1 MGIERL
7 KLSAGSVGV
16 AIVGTVIHSAVLANG
31 GYGAPT
37 TPMLIGLGAGLV
49 IGAAVIG
56 RCWSQGRVVMAVLV
70 GAALLAGEAY
80 QLLMTAERT
89 IAMRDAR
96 QAPIVAQAAAREKA
110 SQRLEEAAAG
120 LAAITDTPRLT
131 AALQAKQTAD
141 SFAVEKAAERGCAA
155 HCRAL
160 LEQQVATA
168 TQEVE
173 AARAEITALRTAARH
188 ELDSA
193 RIVLAALPVLGS
205 ASPLADR
212 LGIPDWQF
220 DLIAAVLIGIG
231 ANGLGAA
238 LVAFAAH
245 GPSPA
250 SSRSLAV
257 LAITESTPQRDATQ
271 EADRFACETF
281 CPAPEGSISIAA
293 IRTAYLGW
301 CARNGIEPLP
311 VSEIGAA
318 LETVFR
324 AAGLQLDG
332 QELRGIG
339 WRPAIYGKP

>member
-1 MGIERL
+1 MGIEPL
-7 KLSAGSVGV
+7 KLASGIVGV

-31 GYGAPT
+31 GYGTVTA
-37 TPMLIGLGAGLV
+37 PMLIGLGAGLV

-56 RCWSQGRVVMAVLV
+56 RCWSQGRIVMAILV

-89 IAMRDAR
+89 IVMRDAR
-96 QAPIVAQAAAREKA
+96 QAPIVEQAKAREKA
-110 SQRLEEAAAG
+110 SQRVQEAASA
-120 LAAITDTPRLT
+120 LSAIGAPRLT
-131 AALQAKQTAD
+131 TAMEAKQAAD
-141 SFAVEKAAERGCAA
+141 KAAVEKAAERGCAA

-168 TQEVE
+168 AQEVE
-173 AARAEITALRTAARH
+173 AARAEIASLRDAARD

-193 RIVLAALPVLGS
+193 RTVLAALPVLGS

-245 GPSPA
+245 GPSPVPSTSPA
-250 SSRSLAV
+250 ALAM
-257 LAITESTPQRDATQ
+257 LEIQPQRDATQ

-301 CARNGIEPLP
+301 CAHNGLAPLP

-318 LETVFR
+318 LDTVFR
-324 AAGLQLDG
+324 AAGLQFDG
-332 QELRGIG
+332 QEMRGIG
-339 WRPAIYGKP
+339 WRLAITST

>member
-1 MGIERL
+1 MGIEPL
-7 KLSAGSVGV
+7 KLASGSVGV

-31 GYGAPT
+31 GYGAAT

-56 RCWSQGRVVMAVLV
+56 RCWSQGRAIMAVLV
-70 GAALLAGEAY
+70 GAAMLAGEAY

-96 QAPIVAQAAAREKA
+96 QAPIIALTTAREKA
-110 SQRLEEAAAG
+110 AQRVEQAAAG
-120 LAAITDTPRLT
+120 LAAIADTPRLT
-131 AALQAKQTAD
+131 AALQAKRAAD
-141 SFAVEKAAERGCAA
+141 SAAVEKAAERGCAA

-160 LEQQVATA
+160 LEQQVVSA
-168 TQEVE
+168 TQEIE
-173 AARAEITALRTAARH
+173 AARAEIGALRNVSRH

-193 RIVLAALPVLGS
+193 RVVLAALPVPGS

-212 LGIPDWQF
+212 LGIPEWQL
-220 DLIAAVLIGIG
+220 DLIAAVLISVG

-250 SSRSLAV
+250 PAASSPILV
-257 LAITESTPQRDATQ
+257 LEHSKPQRDATQ

-301 CARNGIEPLP
+301 CAQNGIEPLQ

-339 WRPAIYGKP
+339 WRPAGNT

>member
-1 MGIERL
+1 MGIEPL
-7 KLSAGSVGV
+7 KLSAGIVGV

-31 GYGAPT
+31 GYGAAT

-56 RCWSQGRVVMAVLV
+56 RCWRQGRLAMAILV

-96 QAPIVAQAAAREKA
+96 QAPIVAQTTAREKA
-110 SQRLEEAAAG
+110 SQRVEQAAAG
-120 LAAITDTPRLT
+120 LAAIADTPRLT
-131 AALQAKQTAD
+131 AALQAKQAAD
-141 SFAVEKAAERGCAA
+141 SVAVEKAAERGCAA

-168 TQEVE
+168 MQEVE
-173 AARAEITALRTAARH
+173 AARAEIGALRKMARH

-193 RIVLAALPVLGS
+193 RIVLAALPVPGS

-212 LGIPDWQF
+212 LGIHDWQL

-231 ANGLGAA
+231 ANGLGAV

-245 GPSPA
+245 APA
-250 SSRSLAV
+250 SSRSSAV
-257 LAITESTPQRDATQ
+257 LAVTESKPQRDATQ

-324 AAGLQLDG
+324 AAGLQFDG
-332 QELRGIG
+332 QEMRGIG
-339 WRPAIYGKP
+339 WRLAITST